1 MYGPFAEGA
10 IFYLIKIRKKFLI
23 LQIIIRSELMNTETS
38 LKTSDLGDLSKETYL
53 TSQQKEDMK
62 KMAEVAKQ
70 AAKESIEALRKEL
83 KDKPYYTRKD
93 IEIFL
98 KYKERYDDALQGI
111 MLLQE
116 QLD

>member
-1 MYGPFAEGA
+1 M
-10 IFYLIKIRKKFLI
+10 IKIRKKFLI